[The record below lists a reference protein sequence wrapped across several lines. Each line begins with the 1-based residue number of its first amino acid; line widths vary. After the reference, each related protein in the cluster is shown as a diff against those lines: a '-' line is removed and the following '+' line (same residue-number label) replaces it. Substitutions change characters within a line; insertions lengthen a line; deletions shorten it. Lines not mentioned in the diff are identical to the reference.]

1 MTTNIG
7 NIGVLS
13 SGGGENLRYII
24 EGIRAGS
31 LPAKV
36 RIVLADEEGAG
47 ALGIASEYGLK
58 AAFVNPS
65 GLSHVEY
72 DRILME
78 RLLEANVE
86 LVVLTGYMR
95 ILSPL
100 LVERY
105 RGRILNIHPALL
117 PSFRGLN
124 AFQQA
129 LDYGVRWT
137 GTTIH
142 IVDEDVDHGPII
154 YQVPVRVAEDDTF
167 ESLKARIQK
176 AEYKAYPK
184 AIKMFI
190 EGRPKL
196 VGRKL
201 IFEE

>member
-1 MTTNIG
+1 MTT

-13 SGGGENLRYII
+13 SGAGENLRYIV
-24 EGIRAGS
+24 ESIRAGN
-31 LPAKV
+31 LPAQV
-36 RIVLADEEGAG
+36 RIVLVDEEGAG
-47 ALGIASEYGLK
+47 ALGIAHEYGLK
-58 AAFVNPS
+58 AVFVNPS
-65 GLSHVEY
+65 GLSRVEY
-72 DRILME
+72 DTILIKH
-78 RLLEANVE
+78 LKEASVE

-124 AFQQA
+124 AFQRA
-129 LDYGVRWT
+129 LDYGVKWT

-154 YQVPVRVAEDDTF
+154 YQVPVRVFEGDTY

-176 AEYKAYPK
+176 AEYRAYPK

-190 EGRPKL
+190 EGGPKL

-201 IFEE
+201 IFGE